1 MTKLTKLQQAAQ
13 SVCDTIQKRG
23 ELLFVADW
31 KKSTYGYC
39 PSIFA
44 WNQKVSFAGGCGYDK
59 ESAALAS
66 FLCFL
71 FEAPTKIKG
80 ESYQDLLARS
90 SNAKIASLGGVGFDA
105 IAEEL
110 KKNGWLL
117 HRNHASETIT
127 AYQIKRV
134 GL

>member
-1 MTKLTKLQQAAQ
+1 MTKLSKLEQASK
-13 SVCDTIQKRG
+13 SVCDSIQKRG

-31 KKSTYGYC
+31 KKTAYGYC

-44 WNQKVSFAGGCGYDK
+44 WNQKVSSAGGCGYDK

-71 FEAPTKIKG
+71 FEAPKKIKG
-80 ESYQDLLARS
+80 ETYQDLLARS
-90 SNAKIASLGGVGFDA
+90 TNAKIASLGGVGFDA

-117 HRNHASETIT
+117 HKNHASETLT